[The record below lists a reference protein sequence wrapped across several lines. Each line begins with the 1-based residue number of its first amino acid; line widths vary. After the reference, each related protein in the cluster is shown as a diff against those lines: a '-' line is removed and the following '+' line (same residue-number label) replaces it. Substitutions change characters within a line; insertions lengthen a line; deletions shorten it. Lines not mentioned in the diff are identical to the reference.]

1 VLYLT
6 TPGKGDHVLR
16 LTPLERRKRAEPQ
29 GRVLGSDGAAEGLLM
44 PAPRNGDDGL
54 PSPAPDPHPLRVR
67 LLVEAKRRGLA
78 AGPTPVAI
86 GTGLVADPLNTPLA
100 REPLVSVIV
109 PLRNEEATLAAL
121 GRALIDVLERHELSF
136 ELIFVDDGSRDR
148 SADVLRVL
156 VTADDRV
163 HGLTLRRNFG
173 KAAALAT
180 GFRAA
185 RGAWVVTLD
194 ADLQD
199 DPEEIPALLAKL
211 CDGHDVVSGW
221 KQRRRDPLGRRMA
234 SKTFNVITRAVSG
247 VRLHDF
253 NCGLKAY
260 SRECAQELADSCY
273 GEQHRY
279 LAVIAHWKGFTVC
292 ELPVNH
298 RERVAGRS
306 RYGVERYLRALLD
319 LLTTTFLSRYA
330 RRPMHVFGSVGLLLL
345 IPGAAALLWLVFEK
359 VVLGTSIGGRP
370 LLILGAVMFLAGLQ
384 FLLTGL
390 VAEMVSRMPS
400 LVSRFARDA
409 PSFPSAAIR
418 PDSLA
423 PESEESVVV
432 VTPEPSLSAALSER
446 RGERAVQQ
454 WP

>member
-1 VLYLT
+1 
-6 TPGKGDHVLR
+6 
-16 LTPLERRKRAEPQ
+16 
-29 GRVLGSDGAAEGLLM
+29 
-44 PAPRNGDDGL
+44 
-54 PSPAPDPHPLRVR
+54 VR
-67 LLVEAKRRGLA
+67 LLVEARRRGLA
-78 AGPTPVAI
+78 AGTAAPVDVGAGLDGDPRGSPVAR
-86 GTGLVADPLNTPLA
+86 D
-100 REPLVSVIV
+100 PLVSVIV
-109 PLRNEEATLAAL
+109 PLRNEEATLAELA
-121 GRALIDVLERHELSF
+121 GAVIEVLERHELSF
-136 ELIFVDDGSRDR
+136 ELVFVDDGSRDR

-163 HGLTLRRNFG
+163 HALTLRRNFG

-221 KQRRRDPLGRRMA
+221 KQRRRDPLGRRLA

-253 NCGLKAY
+253 NCGLKSY

-279 LAVIAHWKGFTVC
+279 LPVVAHWKGFSVT

-298 RERVAGRS
+298 RPRTAGRS
-306 RYGVERYLRALLD
+306 RYGVERYVRGLLD
-319 LLTTTFLSRYA
+319 LMTTVFLSRYA
-330 RRPMHVFGSVGLLLL
+330 RRPMHVFGSAGLLLL
-345 IPGAAALLWLVFEK
+345 VSGGAAVAWLVFDK
-359 VVLGTSIGGRP
+359 VVLGASIGGRP

-384 FLLTGL
+384 LILTGL
-390 VAEMVSRMPS
+390 VAEMVSRLPS
-400 LVSRFARDA
+400 LVSKLTRDA
-409 PSFPSAAIR
+409 PSFPSAAIYPR
-418 PDSLA
+418 SL
-423 PESEESVVV
+423 P
-432 VTPEPSLSAALSER
+432 PEPDPEELPVAVEREPSAFGAALAESRSER
-446 RGERAVQQ
+446 AAQKTR
-454 WP
+454 

>member
-1 VLYLT
+1 
-6 TPGKGDHVLR
+6 
-16 LTPLERRKRAEPQ
+16 
-29 GRVLGSDGAAEGLLM
+29 M
-44 PAPRNGDDGL
+44 PPARNGFDSE
-54 PSPAPDPHPLRVR
+54 PSPVPDPHPLRVR
-67 LLVEAKRRGLA
+67 LLVEARRRGLA
-78 AGPTPVAI
+78 AGPSTPIDVDA
-86 GTGLVADPLNTPLA
+86 GLDADTPSSPLG

-109 PLRNEEATLAAL
+109 PLRNEEATLAEL
-121 GRALIDVLERHELSF
+121 GGAVIDVLERHELSF
-136 ELIFVDDGSRDR
+136 ELIFVNDGSRDR

-156 VTADDRV
+156 VTGDDRM
-163 HGLTLRRNFG
+163 HALTLRRSFG

-253 NCGLKAY
+253 NCGLKSY

-279 LAVIAHWKGFTVC
+279 LPVIAHWKGFSVC

-298 RERVAGRS
+298 RERAVGRS

-330 RRPMHVFGSVGLLLL
+330 RRPMHVFGTAGLLLL
-345 IPGAAALLWLVFEK
+345 IPGAVALLWLVFEK
-359 VVLGTSIGGRP
+359 MVLNASIGGRP

-418 PDSLA
+418 PDTLS

-446 RGERAVQQ
+446 RGERTVQRSS
-454 WP
+454 

>member
-1 VLYLT
+1 M
-6 TPGKGDHVLR
+6 PPAGNGFDS
-16 LTPLERRKRAEPQ
+16 EP
-29 GRVLGSDGAAEGLLM
+29 SA
-44 PAPRNGDDGL
+44 
-54 PSPAPDPHPLRVR
+54 APDPHPLRVR
-67 LLVEAKRRGLA
+67 LLVEATRRGLA
-78 AGPTPVAI
+78 AGTATPVDVGA
-86 GTGLVADPLNTPLA
+86 GPDADPRSSPLA
-100 REPLVSVIV
+100 RAPLVSVIV

-121 GRALIDVLERHELSF
+121 AGAVIDVLERHELSF
-136 ELIFVDDGSRDR
+136 ELVFVDDGSRDR

-163 HGLTLRRNFG
+163 HALTLRRNFG

-221 KQRRRDPLGRRMA
+221 KQRRRDPLGRRLA

-253 NCGLKAY
+253 NCGLKSY
-260 SRECAQELADSCY
+260 SRECAHELADSCY

-279 LAVIAHWKGFTVC
+279 LPVIAHWKGFSVC

-298 RERVAGRS
+298 RERAVGRS

-330 RRPMHVFGSVGLLLL
+330 RRPMHVFGTAGLLLL

-359 VVLGTSIGGRP
+359 IVLSSSIGGRP

-418 PDSLA
+418 PDSLT
-423 PESEESVVV
+423 PESEESVIV

-454 WP
+454 LP